1 MQVTGQNLGD
11 LTGPGKVDV
20 LREMPVDLK
29 KPLEVDKDDAH
40 TVRQTIYRLTKESD
54 KEFMTARTPTGILV
68 WRTA

>member
-1 MQVTGQNLGD
+1 MQANTQNLGE

-29 KPLEVDKDDAH
+29 NALEVDKEDAH
-40 TVRQTIYRLTKESD
+40 TVRQTIYRLTKESE